1 MTAMK
6 NSFFIMLATLLL
18 VSCGQRSKMDQLI
31 QGKTEKEQIAVVG
44 KVAGRIQE
52 LKVSEG
58 QPVKKGDT
66 LAILDIPEV
75 AAKQA
80 QAEGA
85 LTSATAQYD
94 MAKKG
99 ASANQLQQLNDKK
112 NALYEQY
119 IYAEKSLKR
128 LGEMVKDSLIP
139 QQQYDEVYA
148 KYQGAKAQYSAVK
161 SEIADVEN
169 GVRIEQQTM
178 ALGQQERAKGAVQEV
193 MTANKERF
201 IIAPQDMVIE
211 SITLKVGELAA
222 PGYTLFLGTLNNATY
237 FRFTVPESQL
247 KSYEKGAHLTVTVP
261 YQEQRKIETY
271 IKNVKQIGAYA
282 NIATAYPDYDMQDPL
297 YEIIAYPKN
306 ATEAA
311 PILNKTTVTIKKSK

>member
-6 NSFFIMLATLLL
+6 NSFFIMMATALFA
-18 VSCGQRSKMDQLI
+18 SCGQRSKMDQLI

-52 LKVSEG
+52 LRVSEG
-58 QPVKKGDT
+58 QSVKKGDT

-75 AAKQA
+75 AAKQV

-94 MAKKG
+94 MARKG
-99 ASANQLQQLNDKK
+99 ASTNQLKQLNDKK

-119 IYAEKSLKR
+119 IYAEKSLNR
-128 LGEMVKDSLIP
+128 LKEMVKDSLIP

-148 KYQGAKAQYSAVK
+148 KYQGAKAQYSAVQ

-178 ALGQQERAKGAVQEV
+178 ALGQQDRARGAVQEV
-193 MTANKERF
+193 MTAGKERF
-201 IIAPQDMVIE
+201 IIAPQDMTIE
-211 SITLKVGELAA
+211 SITLKIGELAA

-237 FRFTVPESQL
+237 FRFTIPESQL
-247 KSYEKGAHLTVTVP
+247 KGYERGAQLTVTIP

-297 YEIIAYPKN
+297 YEVTAYPKN
-306 ATEAA
+306 ASEAVN
-311 PILNKTTVTIKKSK
+311 ILNKTTVTINRVK